1 MADLEL
7 DLDLIADNEEDYA
20 AGCLVGSPP
29 AKSSEKRPVSARRG
43 RGGGRAGAARRGSK
57 APKLAFLSGA
67 SASSVTT
74 ASAEPAT
81 VDEDMDGQC
90 RSWGPKGYLGK
101 LYFIVSEKWLNCRFK
116 ISLKF

>member
-1 MADLEL
+1 MAAHSDALLEQQAMADLEL

-57 APKLAFLSGA
+57 APKLVFFIWS
-67 SASSVTT
+67 
-74 ASAEPAT
+74 
-81 VDEDMDGQC
+81 QC
-90 RSWGPKGYLGK
+90 QQWYHCL
-101 LYFIVSEKWLNCRFK
+101 CRACNGR
-116 ISLKF
+116 

>member
-1 MADLEL
+1 MADLETEL
-7 DLDLIADNEEDYA
+7 ELFADNEEDYA
-20 AGCLVGSPP
+20 AGCLLGSPP
-29 AKSSEKRPVSARRG
+29 AKSSEKRPVSARKG

-57 APKLAFLSGA
+57 AASPAAVSGA

-116 ISLKF
+116 ISLKI

>member
-1 MADLEL
+1 MADLETEL
-7 DLDLIADNEEDYA
+7 ELFADNEEDYA
-20 AGCLVGSPP
+20 AGCLLGSPP
-29 AKSSEKRPVSARRG
+29 AKSSEKRPVSARKG
-43 RGGGRAGAARRGSK
+43 RGGGRAGAARR
-57 APKLAFLSGA
+57 AVVSGA

-101 LYFIVSEKWLNCRFK
+101 LYLIVSEKWLNCRFK
-116 ISLKF
+116 ISLKI

>member
-1 MADLEL
+1 MADLETEL
-7 DLDLIADNEEDYA
+7 ELFADNEEDYA
-20 AGCLVGSPP
+20 AGCLLGSPP

-57 APKLAFLSGA
+57 APILFLSGA
-67 SASSVTT
+67 SASSCTT

-101 LYFIVSEKWLNCRFK
+101 LYFIVSEKCSNCRFK
-116 ISLKF
+116 ISLKI

>member
-1 MADLEL
+1 MADLETEL
-7 DLDLIADNEEDYA
+7 ELIADNERDYA
-20 AGCLVGSPP
+20 AGCLRGSPP
-29 AKSSEKRPVSARRG
+29 AKSSEKRPVSARKGLGGG
-43 RGGGRAGAARRGSK
+43 RGGGRKAASP
-57 APKLAFLSGA
+57 AAVSGA

-116 ISLKF
+116 ISLKI

>member
-1 MADLEL
+1 MAAHSDAELEQRAMADLEL

-57 APKLAFLSGA
+57 APKLVFFYLEPVPAVLPLPLQSLQRSMRTWMGNA
-67 SASSVTT
+67 GHGVPKVTWASST
-74 ASAEPAT
+74 
-81 VDEDMDGQC
+81 
-90 RSWGPKGYLGK
+90 L
-101 LYFIVSEKWLNCRFK
+101 L
-116 ISLKF
+116 